1 MTGAYV
7 RMALAMLLVGSY
19 LVASKII
26 LQFVPLFTAAFARQA
41 LAFVALAGWLA
52 WKRAPVS
59 IGGGRDRWVLLM
71 QAFVGVFLY
80 SVLSLYGVQ
89 WISGVAANVLMAL
102 TPAAVGLVGLLLF
115 RERMGSA
122 ESLCLVLAVCG
133 AVITQ
138 LGDESGQLGGSTFK
152 IWLGAGLIVLSVFSE
167 AVFLTFGKMLRQ
179 PLPSTVLSLVLT
191 LLGSLMFLPFML
203 YEVPHWRAS
212 TVPWYV
218 WGLMLYSGVAITALA
233 VVLMN
238 SAMKVVPTT
247 SAAVFT
253 ALIPLSGVGL
263 SVLLLGDALR
273 FQHVLG
279 AALVLG
285 GMLFSVLRQQSRQGQ
300 ARSMEGGGA

>member
-1 MTGAYV
+1 MS
-7 RMALAMLLVGSY
+7 LAMLLVGSY

-26 LQFVPLFTAAFARQA
+26 LQFVPVFTAAFARQA
-41 LAFVALAGWLA
+41 LAFVALAAWLA
-52 WKRAPVS
+52 WTQSPVS
-59 IGGGRDRWVLLM
+59 IGRGRDRLVLLV

-89 WISGVAANVLMAL
+89 WTSGVAANVLMAL
-102 TPAAVGLVGLLLF
+102 TPAAVGLVGLVLF
-115 RERMGSA
+115 RERLGA
-122 ESLCLVLAVCG
+122 TESLCLVLAVCG
-133 AVITQ
+133 AIITQ
-138 LGDESGQLGGSTFK
+138 LGEEQGLSEASSLKTWLGG
-152 IWLGAGLIVLSVFSE
+152 GLIVLSVFSE

-203 YEVPHWRAS
+203 FELPAWNVAA
-212 TVPWYV
+212 VPWYV

-253 ALIPLSGVGL
+253 AFIPLSGVGL
-263 SVLLLGDALR
+263 SVLLLGDTLR

-285 GMLFSVLRQQSRQGQ
+285 GMLFSVLRQQSRPLQ
-300 ARSMEGGGA
+300 APSVEGGAA